1 MLKIVSP
8 DVAVSKV
15 KDGSHIIFP
24 GCCANPVR
32 FYDAFSASIE
42 RFKDLTVCSGLSLG
56 DYRFLEK
63 GLGEN
68 FHYKTWQAAPQLRK
82 LFKEN
87 DRSKVSFIPLRLS
100 DLDRLVSKRGII
112 QPDLVLI
119 QTSMPQPDGTVSL
132 GISVGPN
139 QNFIKQ
145 AKVVIAEMNRNM
157 PVTCGDARVP
167 LEKIDYAIESD
178 SPLVVY
184 DTGTPTPNDTKIVD
198 FVLSLVPD
206 NATVQFGVGAIP
218 DRVLAGLADISGAS
232 LFSGMLSQ
240 SLVHFLE
247 RVNNNM
253 VAVNGE
259 LAGDQD
265 LYDYCHQNERVF
277 MAPLSKT
284 HNFSELTA
292 LERFVSI
299 NSAVEIDLQGQSNG
313 ETLGSVQISGV
324 GGSLDYIQAALL
336 CEGGVSIL
344 AMPSAT
350 SGEKKSKIVTHL
362 ACGSAVTTP
371 RYCVD
376 YVVTEYGIASL
387 RGKTLWQRAEELIS
401 IAHPKFRNLLVA
413 DFENQTN
420 L

>member
-1 MLKIVSP
+1 
-8 DVAVSKV
+8 
-15 KDGSHIIFP
+15 
-24 GCCANPVR
+24 
-32 FYDAFSASIE
+32 
-42 RFKDLTVCSGLSLG
+42 
-56 DYRFLEK
+56 
-63 GLGEN
+63 
-68 FHYKTWQAAPQLRK
+68 
-82 LFKEN
+82 
-87 DRSKVSFIPLRLS
+87 
-100 DLDRLVSKRGII
+100 
-112 QPDLVLI
+112 
-119 QTSMPQPDGTVSL
+119 
-132 GISVGPN
+132 
-139 QNFIKQ
+139 
-145 AKVVIAEMNRNM
+145 M

-184 DTGTPTPNDTKIVD
+184 DTGTPTRNDTKIVD

-247 RVNNNM
+247 HANNNV

-284 HNFSELTA
+284 HNFSELTL

-362 ACGSAVTTP
+362 AHGSAVTTP

-401 IAHPKFRNLLVA
+401 IAHPKFRNSLVA

-420 L
+420 P